1 MHKLKRNL
9 VKLLISLSVTIS
21 SAPARG
27 LATCESERDEL
38 LNACGAYMNKAE
50 GLISAQRNQITELKT
65 TQTDLL
71 RDIEARDKKIV
82 DLSSTPWYR
91 DNRTIFILGFIAGGV
106 LYGYTN
112 K

>member
-1 MHKLKRNL
+1 MINS
-9 VKLLISLSVTIS
+9 VPSISF
-21 SAPARG
+21 
-27 LATCESERDEL
+27 ATCETERDEL
-38 LNACGAYMNKAE
+38 LNACGSYMNKAE
-50 GLISAQRNQITELKT
+50 GLIKVQSAQISELKA
-65 TQTDLL
+65 TQGELL

-82 DLSSTPWYR
+82 DLSITPWYR